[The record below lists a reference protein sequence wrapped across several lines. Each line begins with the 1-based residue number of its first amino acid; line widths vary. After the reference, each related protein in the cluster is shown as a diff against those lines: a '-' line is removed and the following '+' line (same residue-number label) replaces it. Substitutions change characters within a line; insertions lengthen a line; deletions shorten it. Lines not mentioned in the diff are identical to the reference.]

1 MPTKS
6 AKQIKR
12 EQKMKNN
19 FQVGQELVYV
29 RNQQLST
36 GKFEP
41 QIVLVE
47 KIGHKW
53 IHVSNGKRLFRD
65 SLTADGGAYISP
77 GRCYLRLEDYQSERA
92 HTIAWDALKKAVGNN
107 LCAPDGVS
115 TEQILQ
121 AMRLLGFVEPKL

>member
-1 MPTKS
+1 MPTKL

-29 RNQQLST
+29 RSQQLST

-53 IHVSNGKRLFRD
+53 IHVSNGKRLNPSSRTRPRGIPR
-65 SLTADGGAYISP
+65 SM
-77 GRCYLRLEDYQSERA
+77 RRLNHIRVV
-92 HTIAWDALKKAVGNN
+92 LN
-107 LCAPDGVS
+107 
-115 TEQILQ
+115 
-121 AMRLLGFVEPKL
+121 